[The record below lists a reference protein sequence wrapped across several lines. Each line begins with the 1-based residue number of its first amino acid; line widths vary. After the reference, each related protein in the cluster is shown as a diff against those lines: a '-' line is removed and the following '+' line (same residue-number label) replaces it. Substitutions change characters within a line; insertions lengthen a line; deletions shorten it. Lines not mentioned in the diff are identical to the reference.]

1 MDILLIPTL
10 LRLTM
15 NNTRLI
21 YQNLATS
28 LKNLIAVLEL
38 DSNSNLYLDAI
49 ALTDYLTKTTFQ
61 IAVFAPFN
69 HGKSTLLNALL
80 GQKSLPIDLIPS
92 TGAAITI
99 KYGTKLA
106 TKITFKDGIEKITA
120 DTKILKEY
128 GILNDERKMRDDI
141 KAIEVSCNY
150 PLLKNNVEL
159 LDLPGTNDRE
169 TQDKLVKD
177 KLLTA
182 DLVIHV
188 LDARKLMTLLEREKL
203 RDWLQGRGIHTV
215 IFVVNFINLLD
226 PEDQKKVYNRL
237 KFVAESFR
245 SELPAGIGN
254 LYRVDA
260 LPALRA
266 RIKGDYNKVMETGLT
281 DLETALQEI
290 VKANS
295 KQPETK
301 LSRIKN
307 ISQKLIK
314 QAELKSNSI
323 HNEISQTKQKQ
334 QQRIAIEQKASRLI
348 KQGLQRSISEFESWL
363 YLPNLL
369 KEEQANLAIALQENN
384 FANWKNKFNIKV
396 SKHQQSIIEWLSK
409 SQEFFTVDKS
419 LKLLINFPTI
429 PQIEKP
435 NTQNETNEKSTRYE
449 PTVTEEIDRI
459 FNKTVKTVLSG
470 KPQDLFAEI
479 TSKFTN
485 KSANSTASNTENN
498 NREKSSKSLS
508 QLYAEAAE
516 NYITE
521 FSQQTFRSIKEY
533 HRQAEKLLDYPSKTI
548 TKIDSTEEYQLQ
560 LLNKAIANIQ
570 QELNCLGEV

>member
-1 MDILLIPTL
+1 MAQYNNFLNCLRTL
-10 LRLTM
+10 LG
-15 NNTRLI
+15 
-21 YQNLATS
+21 S
-28 LKNLIAVLEL
+28 LEL
-38 DSNSNLYLDAI
+38 DKEAQLYRDVI
-49 ALTDYLTKTTFQ
+49 AVCSYSENPLYR

-99 KYGTKLA
+99 KYGTELA
-106 TKITFKDGIEKITA
+106 TKITFKDSTEKITA

-128 GILNDERKMRDDI
+128 GILNDERRMRDDI

-169 TQDKLVKD
+169 AQDKLVKD

-188 LDARKLMTLLEREKL
+188 LDARKLMTLLEREQL
-203 RDWLQGRGIHTV
+203 RDWLQARGIHTV
-215 IFVVNFINLLD
+215 IFVVNFINLLE
-226 PEDQKKVYNRL
+226 PEDQKKVCNRL

-245 SELPAGIGN
+245 SELPVGIAN

-281 DLETALQEI
+281 ELETVLQKI
-290 VKANS
+290 IKANS
-295 KQPETK
+295 QRSETK
-301 LSRIKN
+301 LSRIKT
-307 ISQKLIK
+307 ISKELLK
-314 QAELKSNSI
+314 QAELKRDNI
-323 HNEISQTKQKQ
+323 YNKISQTEQKQ
-334 QQRIAIEQKASRLI
+334 QQQIAIKQKASRLI

-363 YLPNLL
+363 YLPNIL

-384 FANWKNKFNIKV
+384 FLNWKNQFNTKV
-396 SKHQQSIIEWLSK
+396 SQYQQSIIEWLAK
-409 SQEFFTVDKS
+409 SQEFFTIHKS

-435 NTQNETNEKSTRYE
+435 NTQNKTNEESAYYK

-470 KPQDLFAEI
+470 NPQDLFAEI
-479 TSKFTN
+479 TNKFNN
-485 KSANSTASNTENN
+485 KAVNSTVSNTENN
-498 NREKSSKSLS
+498 TSKRPSKSLS

-516 NYITE
+516 NYLTE
-521 FSQQTFRSIKEY
+521 FSQQAFRSIKEY
-533 HRQAEKLLDYPSKTI
+533 HQQAEKLLDYPQKTTTEI
-548 TKIDSTEEYQLQ
+548 ASAEEYQLQ
-560 LLNKAIANIQ
+560 LLNKAIENLQ
-570 QELNCLGEV
+570 QELNCL

>member
-1 MDILLIPTL
+1 
-10 LRLTM
+10 M

-21 YQNLATS
+21 YQNLITS

-38 DSNSNLYLDAI
+38 DSNSNLYQDAI
-49 ALTDYLTKTTFQ
+49 ALSDYFRKTTFQ

-99 KYGTKLA
+99 KYGTELA
-106 TKITFKDGIEKITA
+106 TKITFKDSTEKITA

-128 GILNDERKMRDDI
+128 GILNDERRMRDDI

-169 TQDKLVKD
+169 AQDKLVKD

-188 LDARKLMTLLEREKL
+188 LDARKLMTLLEREQL
-203 RDWLQGRGIHTV
+203 RDWLQARGIHTV
-215 IFVVNFINLLD
+215 IFVVNFINLLE
-226 PEDQKKVYNRL
+226 PEDQKKVCNRL

-245 SELPAGIGN
+245 SELPVGIAN

-281 DLETALQEI
+281 ELETVLQKI
-290 VKANS
+290 IKANS
-295 KQPETK
+295 QRSETK
-301 LSRIKN
+301 LSRIKT
-307 ISQKLIK
+307 ISKELLK
-314 QAELKSNSI
+314 QAELKRDNI
-323 HNEISQTKQKQ
+323 YNKISQTEQKQ
-334 QQRIAIEQKASRLI
+334 QQQIAIKQKASRLI

-363 YLPNLL
+363 YLPNIL

-384 FANWKNKFNIKV
+384 FLNWKNQFNTKV
-396 SKHQQSIIEWLSK
+396 SQYQQSIIEWLAK
-409 SQEFFTVDKS
+409 SQEFFTIHKS

-435 NTQNETNEKSTRYE
+435 NTQNKTNEESAYYK

-470 KPQDLFAEI
+470 NPQDLFAEI
-479 TSKFTN
+479 TNKFNN
-485 KSANSTASNTENN
+485 KAVNSTVSNTENN
-498 NREKSSKSLS
+498 TSKRPSKSLS

-516 NYITE
+516 NYLTE
-521 FSQQTFRSIKEY
+521 FSQQAFRSIKEY
-533 HRQAEKLLDYPSKTI
+533 HQQAEKLLDYPQKTTTEI
-548 TKIDSTEEYQLQ
+548 ASAEEYQLQ
-560 LLNKAIANIQ
+560 LLNKAIENLQ
-570 QELNCLGEV
+570 QELNCL